1 MITITELEFVLF
13 IGLVVMTYLY
23 FKQRA
28 EIHSFKQQTMN
39 IFHQVAIGKLKI
51 KETEEGFE
59 MEVTNANK

>member
-13 IGLVVMTYLY
+13 IGFVVMTFLF

-28 EIHSFKQQTMN
+28 EIISFKRTTMN

-51 KETEEGFE
+51 VETEDGFT
-59 MEVTNANK
+59 MEVTNAN

>member
-23 FKQRA
+23 FKEKA
-28 EIHSFKQQTMN
+28 EGVLFKRQTMN
-39 IFHQVAIGKLKI
+39 IFHQVAIGRLRI

-59 MEVTNANK
+59 MEVTNAN